1 MLADTNTLSYPL
13 VHGPMQKSYFG
24 VTITITI
31 VFAIII
37 YPLLPILAHG
47 QQQLFPFSYPTTTTN
62 TTTTK
67 DQINN
72 NIQNKSTTTSYS
84 FSADSKKG
92 ENTNNDNNDNNSNNI
107 EPASGSSSS
116 TNKVVILNFY
126 DNAIGQLTNAKSIL
140 DEYGFKGTF
149 FIVCKWASS
158 DNPDRMTWQDINQ
171 LYREGHDIESHSTS
185 HKVLN
190 KLSADALDYEVGQSK
205 QCLYDHLG
213 IYPQYFLLHTVKDGI
228 TQL

>member
-1 MLADTNTLSYPL
+1 
-13 VHGPMQKSYFG
+13 MQKSYFG

-72 NIQNKSTTTSYS
+72 
-84 FSADSKKG
+84 
-92 ENTNNDNNDNNSNNI
+92 DNNDNNSNNI

-140 DEYGFKGTF
+140 DEYG
-149 FIVCKWASS
+149 
-158 DNPDRMTWQDINQ
+158 
-171 LYREGHDIESHSTS
+171 
-185 HKVLN
+185 
-190 KLSADALDYEVGQSK
+190 
-205 QCLYDHLG
+205 
-213 IYPQYFLLHTVKDGI
+213 
-228 TQL
+228 